1 MHLHELI
8 VQRRVGNRREVKN
21 GVELLIAELVL
32 PIARCQVLRYKVP
45 GVTGE
50 VLKITRA
57 KIVDHSQPRVRKFF
71 LQRQSEIGADKTGSA
86 GDDEIG
92 RRMQF

>member
-1 MHLHELI
+1 M
-8 VQRRVGNRREVKN
+8 KN
-21 GVELLIAELVL
+21 GIELLISELL
-32 PIARCQVLRYKVP
+32 APIKSCQILRHEIAAVS
-45 GVTGE
+45 GE

-57 KIVDHSQPRVRKFF
+57 EIVNYGQTRLRKFF